1 MTYITVYKSEG
12 EVDFHAKGHCLAG
25 DGGRDLVCA
34 AVSML
39 ACTLM
44 ERLEKLEVG
53 MSELHVSY
61 ESGEVNV
68 FAKAKTRQCARN
80 LDECV
85 ETLMCGFR
93 MISAA
98 FPKNVHLTER
108 EGRRGG
114 ADVEKA

>member
-1 MTYITVYKSEG
+1 MTSVTVYKSEG
-12 EVDFHAKGHCLAG
+12 EVDFSAKGHCLAG
-25 DGGRDLVCA
+25 DGRSDPVCA

-44 ERLEKLEVG
+44 ERLESLEAG
-53 MSELHVSY
+53 MSELHISY
-61 ESGEVNV
+61 ESGEVSV
-68 FAKAKTRQCARN
+68 FAKAKTRQCAN
-80 LDECV
+80 MLDECV

-114 ADVEKA
+114 G

>member
-1 MTYITVYKSEG
+1 MTLITVYKSEG

-25 DGGRDLVCA
+25 DGGADPVCA

-44 ERLEKLEVG
+44 ERAEALSAG

-61 ESGEVNV
+61 ESGEVSV
-68 FAKAKTRQCARN
+68 FARAKTRESAAK
-80 LDECV
+80 LDECA

-114 ADVEKA
+114 D